1 MTKQSAVVPLSTGSS
16 LFTVSA
22 PSGAG
27 KSSLIASLLKADP
40 ALRLSISTTTRQPRP
55 GEENGREY
63 HFTTVE
69 AFRKSIEAGEFLEH
83 ALVHDNYYGTS
94 KVKVLEQL
102 QTGNDVLLEID
113 WQGALQIREQFPDTV
128 SLFILPPSIAELENR
143 LNKRGQDAPETI
155 KRRIQGAALEISHAS
170 DFDYV
175 IINKDFNLA
184 LKQLSAVIESARCR
198 THQQALKNQA
208 LFTEF
213 GIACQGW
220 FH

>member
-1 MTKQSAVVPLSTGSS
+1 MVMTKLSQTSSLTAGSS

-27 KSSLIASLLKADP
+27 KSSLIAALRKTDP
-40 ALRLSISTTTRQPRP
+40 TIRLSISTTTRQPRP
-55 GEENGREY
+55 GEVDGREY

-94 KVKVLEQL
+94 RVKVLELL
-102 QTGNDVLLEID
+102 QAGNDVLLEID

-143 LNKRGQDAPETI
+143 LNKRGQDSQETI

-175 IINKDFNLA
+175 IINNDFDLA

-198 THQQALKNQA
+198 TRQQALKNQA
-208 LFTEF
+208 LFSEF
-213 GIACQGW
+213 GIISRC
-220 FH
+220 

>member
-1 MTKQSAVVPLSTGSS
+1 MVMTKLSQTSSLTAGSS

-27 KSSLIASLLKADP
+27 KSSLIAALLKTDP
-40 ALRLSISTTTRQPRP
+40 TIRLSISTTTRQPRP
-55 GEENGREY
+55 GEVDGREY

-69 AFRKSIEAGEFLEH
+69 TFRKSIEAGEFLEH

-94 KVKVLEQL
+94 KVKVLELL
-102 QTGNDVLLEID
+102 QAGNDVLLEID

-143 LNKRGQDAPETI
+143 LNKRGQDSQETI

-175 IINKDFNLA
+175 IINNDFDLA

-198 THQQALKNQA
+198 TRQQALKNQA
-208 LFTEF
+208 LFSEF
-213 GIACQGW
+213 GIISRR
-220 FH
+220 

>member
-1 MTKQSAVVPLSTGSS
+1 MVMTKLSQTSSLTAGSS

-27 KSSLIASLLKADP
+27 KSSLIAALLKTDP
-40 ALRLSISTTTRQPRP
+40 TIRLSISTTTRQPRP
-55 GEENGREY
+55 GEVDGREY

-69 AFRKSIEAGEFLEH
+69 TFRKSIEAGEFLEH

-94 KVKVLEQL
+94 RVKVLELL
-102 QTGNDVLLEID
+102 QAGNDVLLEID

-143 LNKRGQDAPETI
+143 LNKRGQDSQETI

-175 IINKDFNLA
+175 IINNDFDLA

-198 THQQALKNQA
+198 TRQQALKNQA
-208 LFTEF
+208 LFSEF
-213 GIACQGW
+213 GIISRR
-220 FH
+220 

>member
-1 MTKQSAVVPLSTGSS
+1 MVMTKLSQTSSLTAGSS

-27 KSSLIASLLKADP
+27 KSSLIAALLKTDP
-40 ALRLSISTTTRQPRP
+40 TIRLSISTTTRQPRP
-55 GEENGREY
+55 GEVDGREY

-94 KVKVLEQL
+94 RVKVLELL
-102 QTGNDVLLEID
+102 QAGNDVLLEID

-143 LNKRGQDAPETI
+143 LNKRGQDSQETI

-175 IINKDFNLA
+175 IINNDFDLA

-198 THQQALKNQA
+198 TRQQALKNQA
-208 LFTEF
+208 LFSEF
-213 GIACQGW
+213 GITSRC
-220 FH
+220 

>member
-1 MTKQSAVVPLSTGSS
+1 MVMTKQSSAVPLTTGSS

-69 AFRKSIEAGEFLEH
+69 AFRKSIKAGEFLEY

-102 QTGNDVLLEID
+102 QAGNDVLLEID
-113 WQGALQIREQFPDTV
+113 WQGALQIRELFPDTV

-184 LKQLSAVIESARCR
+184 LKQLNAVIESARCR
-198 THQQALKNQA
+198 THQQALKNQV
-208 LFTEF
+208 LFREF
-213 GIACQGW
+213 GIVC
-220 FH
+220 

>member
-1 MTKQSAVVPLSTGSS
+1 MVMTKLSQTSSLTAGSS

-27 KSSLIASLLKADP
+27 KSSLIAALLKTDP
-40 ALRLSISTTTRQPRP
+40 TIRLSISTTTRQPRP
-55 GEENGREY
+55 GEVDGREY

-94 KVKVLEQL
+94 RVKVLEL
-102 QTGNDVLLEID
+102 LHAGNDVLLEID

-143 LNKRGQDAPETI
+143 LNKRGQDSQETI

-175 IINKDFNLA
+175 IINNDFDLA

-198 THQQALKNQA
+198 TRQQALKNQA
-208 LFTEF
+208 LFSEF
-213 GIACQGW
+213 GITCRC
-220 FH
+220 

>member
-1 MTKQSAVVPLSTGSS
+1 MVMTKLSQTSSLTAGSS

-27 KSSLIASLLKADP
+27 KSSLIAALLKTDP
-40 ALRLSISTTTRQPRP
+40 TIRLSISTTTRQPRP
-55 GEENGREY
+55 GEVDGREY

-94 KVKVLEQL
+94 RVKVLEL
-102 QTGNDVLLEID
+102 LHAGNDVLLEID

-143 LNKRGQDAPETI
+143 LNKRGQDSQETI

-175 IINKDFNLA
+175 IINNDFDLA

-198 THQQALKNQA
+198 TRQQALKNQA
-208 LFTEF
+208 LFSEF
-213 GIACQGW
+213 GIISRC
-220 FH
+220 

>member
-1 MTKQSAVVPLSTGSS
+1 MVMTKLSQTSSLTAGSS

-27 KSSLIASLLKADP
+27 KSSLIAALLKADP
-40 ALRLSISTTTRQPRP
+40 TIRLSISTTTRQPRP
-55 GEENGREY
+55 GEVDGREY

-69 AFRKSIEAGEFLEH
+69 TFRKSIEAGEFLEH

-94 KVKVLEQL
+94 RVKVLELL
-102 QTGNDVLLEID
+102 QAGNDVLLEID
-113 WQGALQIREQFPDTV
+113 WQGALQIREQFPDMV

-143 LNKRGQDAPETI
+143 LNKRGQDSQETI

-175 IINKDFNLA
+175 IINNDFDLA

-198 THQQALKNQA
+198 TRQQALKNQA
-208 LFTEF
+208 LFSEF
-213 GIACQGW
+213 GIISRR
-220 FH
+220 

>member
-1 MTKQSAVVPLSTGSS
+1 MVMTKLSQTAPLTAGSS

-27 KSSLIASLLKADP
+27 KSSLIAALLKADP
-40 ALRLSISTTTRQPRP
+40 TIRLSISTTTRQPRP
-55 GEENGREY
+55 GEVDGREY

-69 AFRKSIEAGEFLEH
+69 AFRKSIDAGEFLEH

-94 KVKVLEQL
+94 RVKVLEQL
-102 QTGNDVLLEID
+102 QAGNDVLLEID

-143 LNKRGQDAPETI
+143 LNKRGQDSQETI

-175 IINKDFNLA
+175 IINNDFDLA

-198 THQQALKNQA
+198 TRQQALKNQA
-208 LFTEF
+208 LFSAF
-213 GIACQGW
+213 GIAVRC
-220 FH
+220 

>member
-1 MTKQSAVVPLSTGSS
+1 MVMTKLSQTSSLTAGSS

-27 KSSLIASLLKADP
+27 KSSLIAALLKADP
-40 ALRLSISTTTRQPRP
+40 TIRLSISTTTRQPRP
-55 GEENGREY
+55 GEVDGREY

-94 KVKVLEQL
+94 RVKVLELL
-102 QTGNDVLLEID
+102 QAGNDVLLEID

-143 LNKRGQDAPETI
+143 LNKRGQDSQETI

-175 IINKDFNLA
+175 IINNDFDLA

-198 THQQALKNQA
+198 TRQQALKNQA
-208 LFTEF
+208 LFSEF
-213 GIACQGW
+213 GITCRC
-220 FH
+220 

>member
-1 MTKQSAVVPLSTGSS
+1 MVMTKLSQTSSLTAGSS

-27 KSSLIASLLKADP
+27 KSSLIAALLKADP
-40 ALRLSISTTTRQPRP
+40 TIRLSISTTTRQPRP
-55 GEENGREY
+55 GEVDGREY

-69 AFRKSIEAGEFLEH
+69 TFRKSIEAGEFLEH

-94 KVKVLEQL
+94 RVKVLEL
-102 QTGNDVLLEID
+102 LHAGNDVLLEID

-143 LNKRGQDAPETI
+143 LNKRGQDSQETI

-175 IINKDFNLA
+175 IINNDFDLA

-198 THQQALKNQA
+198 TRQQALKNQA
-208 LFTEF
+208 LFSEF
-213 GIACQGW
+213 GIISRR
-220 FH
+220 

>member
-1 MTKQSAVVPLSTGSS
+1 MVMTKLSQTSSLTAGSS

-27 KSSLIASLLKADP
+27 KSSLIAALLKTDP
-40 ALRLSISTTTRQPRP
+40 AIRLSISTTTRQPRP
-55 GEENGREY
+55 GEVDGREY

-94 KVKVLEQL
+94 RVKVLELL
-102 QTGNDVLLEID
+102 QAGNDVLLEID

-143 LNKRGQDAPETI
+143 LNKRGQDSQETI

-175 IINKDFNLA
+175 IINNDFDLA

-198 THQQALKNQA
+198 TRQQALKNQA
-208 LFTEF
+208 LFSEF
-213 GIACQGW
+213 GIISRC
-220 FH
+220 

>member
-1 MTKQSAVVPLSTGSS
+1 MTKLSQTSSLTAGSS

-27 KSSLIASLLKADP
+27 KSSLIAALLKTDP
-40 ALRLSISTTTRQPRP
+40 TIRLSISTTTRQPRP
-55 GEENGREY
+55 GEVDGREY

-69 AFRKSIEAGEFLEH
+69 TFRKSIEAGEFLEH

-94 KVKVLEQL
+94 KVKVLELL
-102 QTGNDVLLEID
+102 QAGNDVLLEID

-143 LNKRGQDAPETI
+143 LNKRGQDSQETI

-175 IINKDFNLA
+175 IINNDFDLA

-198 THQQALKNQA
+198 TRQQALKNQA
-208 LFTEF
+208 LFSEF
-213 GIACQGW
+213 GIISRR
-220 FH
+220 

>member
-1 MTKQSAVVPLSTGSS
+1 MVMTKLSQTSSLTAGSS

-27 KSSLIASLLKADP
+27 KSSLIAALLKTDP
-40 ALRLSISTTTRQPRP
+40 TIRLSISTTTRQPRP
-55 GEENGREY
+55 GEVDGREY

-94 KVKVLEQL
+94 RVKVLELL
-102 QTGNDVLLEID
+102 QAGNDVLLEID

-143 LNKRGQDAPETI
+143 LNKRGQDSQETI

-175 IINKDFNLA
+175 IINNDFDLA

-198 THQQALKNQA
+198 TRQQALKNQA
-208 LFTEF
+208 LFSEF
-213 GIACQGW
+213 GIISRC
-220 FH
+220 

>member
-1 MTKQSAVVPLSTGSS
+1 MVMTKLSQTSSLTAGSS

-27 KSSLIASLLKADP
+27 KSSLIAALLKTDP
-40 ALRLSISTTTRQPRP
+40 TIRLSISTTTRQPRP
-55 GEENGREY
+55 GEVDGREY

-94 KVKVLEQL
+94 RVKVLELL
-102 QTGNDVLLEID
+102 QAGNDVLLEID

-143 LNKRGQDAPETI
+143 LNKRGQDSQETI

-175 IINKDFNLA
+175 IINNDFDLA

-198 THQQALKNQA
+198 TRQQALKNQA
-208 LFTEF
+208 LFSEF
-213 GIACQGW
+213 GIISRR
-220 FH
+220 

>member
-1 MTKQSAVVPLSTGSS
+1 MVMTKLSQTSSLTAGSS

-27 KSSLIASLLKADP
+27 KSSLIAALLKTDP
-40 ALRLSISTTTRQPRP
+40 TIRLSISTTTRQPRP
-55 GEENGREY
+55 GEVDGREY

-69 AFRKSIEAGEFLEH
+69 TFRKSIEAGEFLEH

-94 KVKVLEQL
+94 RVKVLEL
-102 QTGNDVLLEID
+102 LHAGNDVLLEID

-143 LNKRGQDAPETI
+143 LNKRGQDSQETI

-175 IINKDFNLA
+175 IINNDFDLA

-198 THQQALKNQA
+198 TRQQALKNQA
-208 LFTEF
+208 LFSEF
-213 GIACQGW
+213 GIISRR
-220 FH
+220 

>member
-1 MTKQSAVVPLSTGSS
+1 MVMTKLSQTSPLTAGSS

-27 KSSLIASLLKADP
+27 KSSLIAALLKADP
-40 ALRLSISTTTRQPRP
+40 TIRLSISTTTRQPRP
-55 GEENGREY
+55 GEVDGREY

-94 KVKVLEQL
+94 RVKVLELL
-102 QTGNDVLLEID
+102 QAGNDVLLEID

-143 LNKRGQDAPETI
+143 LNKRGQDSQETI

-175 IINKDFNLA
+175 IINNDFDLA

-198 THQQALKNQA
+198 TRQQALKNQA
-208 LFTEF
+208 LFSEF
-213 GIACQGW
+213 GITCRC
-220 FH
+220 

>member
-1 MTKQSAVVPLSTGSS
+1 MVMTKLSQTSSLTAGSS

-27 KSSLIASLLKADP
+27 KSSLIAALLKTDP
-40 ALRLSISTTTRQPRP
+40 TIRLSISTTTRQPRP
-55 GEENGREY
+55 GEVDGREY

-94 KVKVLEQL
+94 RVKVLELL
-102 QTGNDVLLEID
+102 QAGNDVLLEID

-143 LNKRGQDAPETI
+143 LNKRGQDSQETI

-175 IINKDFNLA
+175 IINNDFDLA

-198 THQQALKNQA
+198 TRQQALKNQA
-208 LFTEF
+208 LFSEF
-213 GIACQGW
+213 GITCRC
-220 FH
+220 